1 MDEVGA
7 NLKYYLEEL
16 IIMVTCPTCGW
27 EMEKR
32 SEYESGG
39 YVFGHYFCE
48 SFCPTT
54 VKVKS
59 PTKWMIENGRWKSEP
74 LSMS

>member
-1 MDEVGA
+1 
-7 NLKYYLEEL
+7 
-16 IIMVTCPTCGW
+16 
-27 EMEKR
+27 MEKR

-48 SFCPTT
+48 SSCPTT

-59 PTKWMIENGRWKSEP
+59 PTKWMIETGRWESEP
-74 LSMS
+74 LSTS